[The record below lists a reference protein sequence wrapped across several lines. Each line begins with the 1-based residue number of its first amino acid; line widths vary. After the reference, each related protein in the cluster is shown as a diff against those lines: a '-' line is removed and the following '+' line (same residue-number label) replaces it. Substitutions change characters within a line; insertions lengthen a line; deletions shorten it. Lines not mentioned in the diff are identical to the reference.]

1 MGRVKNLAID
11 DANARRGRNNR
22 QRGHGFERRL
32 AAELLEAGLAGKRVG
47 QYLGATDVAADGW
60 VIQAKKGGAFSNRY
74 WDWLTQLNPKADE
87 RAVLIVA
94 DAPGSGGRE
103 RRLVVLSYEDWLQI
117 AKQVKL

>member
-1 MGRVKNLAID
+1 
-11 DANARRGRNNR
+11 
-22 QRGHGFERRL
+22 
-32 AAELLEAGLAGKRVG
+32 
-47 QYLGATDVAADGW
+47 

-117 AKQVKL
+117 AKQVKP